1 MRTIIQSAANDP
13 LSLIVTDEIDVP
25 EGNSR
30 DVLIRVNCA
39 NVSAVNILR
48 CEGIRIIAKTSDHFI
63 GNSNIGRI
71 RAHDIPGVEI
81 SGTIIGLSDDC
92 VLGYQMND
100 AVMAYLP
107 DGGGYS
113 EYIITNE
120 KNLMRA
126 IPGLDFQQMASIPF
140 ALMSAYMLVSNVGN
154 VQANET
160 VLVHDGA
167 SAVGMMMIQM
177 LTLRGNTVYAT
188 VNKDVH
194 LDVCRA
200 LGAADAL
207 FIDNDKYKS
216 FPEELLKISGGKM
229 MDVIFDPFGS
239 TYLYENLT
247 ALGSDCRLIFYDV
260 SPSNCGINDGYFLKK
275 LLDKRITIINT
286 SLQSRD
292 IDYRLELIQ
301 SLMQNT
307 CGVSALSTGQIRVI
321 VDRSYDMPDVLVA
334 HNYMKRGLNT
344 GSVVLSISSS
354 SSAIDFFKTELS
366 NMFRKEYS
374 FIQQYKQSTKHQK

>member
-1 MRTIIQSAANDP
+1 MRTIIQSVENDP
-13 LSLIVTDEIDVP
+13 SSLIVTDEVDVP
-25 EGNSR
+25 EGNSC

-39 NVSAVNILR
+39 NVSVVNILR
-48 CEGIRIIAKTSDHFI
+48 CEGIRIMESSTVGS
-63 GNSNIGRI
+63 I
-71 RAHDIPGVEI
+71 RAHDIPGIEI

-177 LTLRGNTVYAT
+177 LALRGNKVYAT
-188 VNKDVH
+188 VKKDIH

-207 FIDNDKYKS
+207 FIDNDKHKS
-216 FPEELLKISGGKM
+216 FPEELLKMSGGKM

-260 SPSNCGINDGYFLKK
+260 IPSNCGINDGYFLKK

-292 IDYRLELIQ
+292 IDYRFGLIKSLIQ
-301 SLMQNT
+301 DAY
-307 CGVSALSTGQIRVI
+307 GVSALSSGQIRVI
-321 VDRSYDMPDVLVA
+321 VDRSYDMSDVLVA
-334 HNYMKRGLNT
+334 HNNMKRGLNI

-354 SSAIDFFKTELS
+354 SSAIDFFKSELS

-374 FIQQYKQSTKHQK
+374 FIQKYKQQSTKHLK